1 MDIIIILII
10 TAAAAIYIALPFFVQ
25 KKDLAKV
32 TLVNS
37 YTNQE
42 YPITEK
48 LKILDN
54 KKETLV
60 SAIRDIE
67 FDYGLGKL
75 SKEDFEE
82 LNNKYKLEAASVLK
96 EMDEIQKLDNRQ
108 TSGDEIESE
117 ILSYRKTGASDDV
130 LIEEEINSFRSANQN
145 NKPEIKCQKCGAE
158 KSTGDLFCSK
168 CGAKLN

>member
-10 TAAAAIYIALPFFVQ
+10 TAAAAIYIALPFFI
-25 KKDLAKV
+25 KKRDLANE
-32 TLVNS
+32 TLMNS
-37 YTNQE
+37 YTNKE
-42 YPITEK
+42 DPVTEK

-54 KKETLV
+54 KKETLL

-96 EMDEIQKLDNRQ
+96 EIDEIQKQDDRQ
-108 TSGDEIESE
+108 TPGDDIESE
-117 ILSYRKTGASDDV
+117 ILSYRKTGDSDDT
-130 LIEEEINSFRSANQN
+130 LIEEEITAFRSANQN
-145 NKPEIKCQKCGAE
+145 NESKIKCQNCGSEHRA
-158 KSTGDLFCSK
+158 GDLFCSK

>member
-10 TAAAAIYIALPFFVQ
+10 TAAAAIYIVLPFFIQ
-25 KKDLAKV
+25 KKDLANE

-42 YPITEK
+42 DPITEK

-82 LNNKYKLEAASVLK
+82 LDNKYKLEAASVLK
-96 EMDEIQKLDNRQ
+96 EMDEIQKQDDRQ

-117 ILSYRKTGASDDV
+117 ILSYRKTGVSDDV
-130 LIEEEINSFRSANQN
+130 LMEEEITAFRSANQN
-145 NKPEIKCQKCGAE
+145 NKSEIKCQKCGAE
-158 KSTGDLFCSK
+158 KSTADLFCSK

>member
-10 TAAAAIYIALPFFVQ
+10 TAAAAIYIALPFFIQ
-25 KKDLAKV
+25 KKDLAKEA
-32 TLVNS
+32 LVNS
-37 YTNQE
+37 YTKEE
-42 YPITEK
+42 YPITAK

-96 EMDEIQKLDNRQ
+96 EMDEIQKQDSRQ

-117 ILSYRKTGASDDV
+117 ILSYRKTGASDDI
-130 LIEEEINSFRSANQN
+130 LIEEEITAFRSANQN
-145 NKPEIKCQKCGAE
+145 KESEIKCQNCGAE